1 MAPPEA
7 VPQAPEAAGDTASAV
22 LEARSVSKRFPGVV
36 ALDDV
41 SFSLRAG
48 ETHALVGENGAGK
61 STLIKVLTGVYRP
74 DGGELRMTGEP
85 VRFARPF
92 EAQQAGIS
100 TIYQE
105 VNLVPL
111 MSVARNIFLGREP
124 RNRFKLIDF
133 ARMHRETSELLDGF
147 GVRVDP
153 RRPLHTL
160 GVGTQQMV
168 ALARA
173 VSVNARVVIM
183 DEPTSS
189 LEPREVE
196 TLFRVIGNLRDK
208 GIAVLY
214 VSHRMD
220 ELYRICDRVTV
231 LRDGRHIHT
240 GDLADLDRMQLVS
253 MMLGRDL
260 SEVRRSGVTSFAAEG
275 HEAARTPVLTATGL
289 SSRLQLHDISLS
301 LHGGE
306 VLGLGGLLGSG
317 RSETAKALSGALPLD
332 AGELTVDGT
341 TLKRL
346 TPAAAIRAGISLLPE
361 DRKAEGIVPGLSVRE
376 NIVLAAMPRLSR
388 AGVVSRARQD
398 RIVDIFMKR
407 LRIKASSPEQK
418 VGELSG
424 GNQQKVLL
432 ARWLCLEP
440 KVLLLDEPTRG
451 IDVGAKAEVQSLI
464 DDLAGEGL
472 AVLLI
477 SSDIEELIEGAD
489 RIVVLRGGAVAG
501 ELTGDDVAEA
511 RLLEVLADHA
521 PEPVGPAPAAQEDP
535 DDPDRRRPVREER
548 QAPEVREPACPA
560 ARPLLVPALR
570 RLRRRRGGPALQ
582 RAVHRTLHDRGQL
595 PYPARPGRPDR
606 HRRPGHGP
614 GHRHRGRRPL
624 RRLDHGAR
632 RSLPP
637 ALPRLRART
646 RAHRLPPGG
655 RRRRSR
661 QRRPRLPRRAAA
673 HRGHARALRRRPRTR
688 PRHGRR
694 PAQADRQPRPA
705 VARHRLLPRH
715 SARRLDRR
723 SPRRRRGVPGAAHHL
738 RPAGRRRRRQ
748 PFRRRARRAPRQA
761 GPHRRVRDLRGAR
774 RARRHPRHR
783 PAHRER
789 PVLARHPHGTLRHHG
804 GRRRRHPLNGGSVR
818 VLGTVAGALLMQ
830 LLRATLV
837 KHDLPDSTAQIAQ
850 AAIIIAAVYV
860 ARERRSR

>member
-7 VPQAPEAAGDTASAV
+7 VPQPPEPAADVKETSAAATALAEEPGAAPAV

-36 ALDDV
+36 ALDGV

-74 DGGELRMTGEP
+74 DEGELRLAGEQ
-85 VRFARPF
+85 VSFSRPF

-124 RNRFKLIDF
+124 KNRFGLIDF
-133 ARMHRETSELLDGF
+133 PRMYRETSELLDGF

-153 RRPLHTL
+153 KRPLHTL
-160 GVGTQQMV
+160 GIGTQQMV
-168 ALARA
+168 AMARA
-173 VSVNARVVIM
+173 VSVNAQVVIM

-196 TLFRVIGNLRDK
+196 TLFRVIEDLRGR

-231 LRDGRHIHT
+231 LRDGKHIHT

-253 MMLGRDL
+253 MMLGRDMA
-260 SEVRRSGVTSFAAEG
+260 EVRREGLTNFDSEG

-289 SSRLQLHDISLS
+289 SRDHQLHDISLD
-301 LHGGE
+301 LYAGE

-317 RSETAKALSGALPLD
+317 RSETAKAIAGALSLD
-332 AGELTVDGT
+332 SGEVGIAGR
-341 TLKRL
+341 TLRRL
-346 TPAAAIRAGISLLPE
+346 TSAGAIRAGISLLPE

-388 AGVVSRARQD
+388 AGIVSRAKQD
-398 RIVDIFMKR
+398 RVVDIFMKR
-407 LRIKASSPEQK
+407 LRIKAASPEQK

-464 DDLAGEGL
+464 DDLAREGL

-501 ELTGDDVAEA
+501 ELSGDEVAESH
-511 RLLEVLADHA
+511 LLEVLADHSPA
-521 PEPVGPAPAAQEDP
+521 AADKAPAAKEDP
-535 DDPDRRRPVREER
+535 R
-548 QAPEVREPACPA
+548 
-560 ARPLLVPALR
+560 
-570 RLRRRRGGPALQ
+570 
-582 RAVHRTLHDRGQL
+582 
-595 PYPARPGRPDR
+595 
-606 HRRPGHGP
+606 
-614 GHRHRGRRPL
+614 
-624 RRLDHGAR
+624 
-632 RSLPP
+632 
-637 ALPRLRART
+637 
-646 RAHRLPPGG
+646 
-655 RRRRSR
+655 
-661 QRRPRLPRRAAA
+661 
-673 HRGHARALRRRPRTR
+673 
-688 PRHGRR
+688 
-694 PAQADRQPRPA
+694 
-705 VARHRLLPRH
+705 
-715 SARRLDRR
+715 
-723 SPRRRRGVPGAAHHL
+723 
-738 RPAGRRRRRQ
+738 
-748 PFRRRARRAPRQA
+748 
-761 GPHRRVRDLRGAR
+761 
-774 RARRHPRHR
+774 
-783 PAHRER
+783 
-789 PVLARHPHGTLRHHG
+789 
-804 GRRRRHPLNGGSVR
+804 
-818 VLGTVAGALLMQ
+818 
-830 LLRATLV
+830 
-837 KHDLPDSTAQIAQ
+837 
-850 AAIIIAAVYV
+850 
-860 ARERRSR
+860 

>member
-1 MAPPEA
+1 MAPTQATPPHPETSGAGAA
-7 VPQAPEAAGDTASAV
+7 VAEPV

-41 SFSLRAG
+41 SFALRAG
-48 ETHALVGENGAGK
+48 EVHALVGENGAGK
-61 STLIKVLTGVYRP
+61 STLIKVLTGVYQS
-74 DGGELRMTGEP
+74 DEGEVRVSGEP

-124 RNRFKLIDF
+124 KNRFGLIDF
-133 ARMHRETSELLDGF
+133 PRMNRETTELLDGF

-153 RRPLHTL
+153 KRPLHTL
-160 GVGTQQMV
+160 GIGTQQMV

-173 VSVNARVVIM
+173 VSVQAQVVIM

-196 TLFRVIGNLRDK
+196 TLFRVIENLRGQ

-240 GDLADLDRMQLVS
+240 GELAPLERMQLVS
-253 MMLGRDL
+253 MMLGRDMA
-260 SEVRRSGVTSFAAEG
+260 EVRRDGLTGFAAEG
-275 HEAARTPVLTATGL
+275 HDAARTPVLTATGL
-289 SSRLQLHDISLS
+289 DRRHQLHDISVELYA
-301 LHGGE
+301 GE

-317 RSETAKALSGALPLD
+317 RSETAKALTGALPLD
-332 AGELTVDGT
+332 GGEITVDG
-341 TLKRL
+341 KRIGRP
-346 TPAAAIRAGISLLPE
+346 TPAAAIRAGISMLPE

-376 NIVLAAMPRLSR
+376 NIVLAAMPRLSK
-388 AGVVSRARQD
+388 AGIVSRAKQD

-464 DDLAGEGL
+464 DELAREGL

-501 ELTGDDVAEA
+501 ELAGDEVDES
-511 RLLEVLADHA
+511 RLLEVLADHTPGA
-521 PEPVGPAPAAQEDP
+521 VPADRTPDAVLSDRTPGAAPGDHTPEPGGKVPAGQEDP
-535 DDPDRRRPVREER
+535 R
-548 QAPEVREPACPA
+548 
-560 ARPLLVPALR
+560 
-570 RLRRRRGGPALQ
+570 
-582 RAVHRTLHDRGQL
+582 
-595 PYPARPGRPDR
+595 
-606 HRRPGHGP
+606 
-614 GHRHRGRRPL
+614 
-624 RRLDHGAR
+624 
-632 RSLPP
+632 
-637 ALPRLRART
+637 
-646 RAHRLPPGG
+646 
-655 RRRRSR
+655 
-661 QRRPRLPRRAAA
+661 
-673 HRGHARALRRRPRTR
+673 
-688 PRHGRR
+688 
-694 PAQADRQPRPA
+694 
-705 VARHRLLPRH
+705 
-715 SARRLDRR
+715 
-723 SPRRRRGVPGAAHHL
+723 
-738 RPAGRRRRRQ
+738 
-748 PFRRRARRAPRQA
+748 
-761 GPHRRVRDLRGAR
+761 
-774 RARRHPRHR
+774 
-783 PAHRER
+783 
-789 PVLARHPHGTLRHHG
+789 
-804 GRRRRHPLNGGSVR
+804 
-818 VLGTVAGALLMQ
+818 
-830 LLRATLV
+830 
-837 KHDLPDSTAQIAQ
+837 
-850 AAIIIAAVYV
+850 
-860 ARERRSR
+860 

>member
-1 MAPPEA
+1 MAPTPATPQRPEPSGAGAAA
-7 VPQAPEAAGDTASAV
+7 VADPV

-41 SFSLRAG
+41 SFALRAG
-48 ETHALVGENGAGK
+48 EVHALVGENGAGK
-61 STLIKVLTGVYRP
+61 STLIKVLTGVYRN
-74 DGGELRMTGEP
+74 DEGEVRVSGEP

-124 RNRFKLIDF
+124 KNRFGLIDF
-133 ARMHRETSELLDGF
+133 ARMNRETTELLDGF

-153 RRPLHTL
+153 KRPLHTL
-160 GVGTQQMV
+160 GIGTQQMV

-173 VSVNARVVIM
+173 VSVRAQVVIM

-196 TLFRVIGNLRDK
+196 TLFRVIENLRGQ

-240 GDLADLDRMQLVS
+240 GELAPLERMQLVS
-253 MMLGRDL
+253 MMLGRDMA
-260 SEVRRSGVTSFAAEG
+260 EVRRDGLTGFAAEG
-275 HEAARTPVLTATGL
+275 HDAARTPVLTATDL
-289 SSRLQLHDISLS
+289 DRRHQLHDISVELYA
-301 LHGGE
+301 GE

-317 RSETAKALSGALPLD
+317 RSETAKALTGALPLD
-332 AGELTVDGT
+332 GGEITVDG
-341 TLKRL
+341 KRL
-346 TPAAAIRAGISLLPE
+346 GRPTPAAAIRAGISMLPE

-388 AGVVSRARQD
+388 GGIVSRAKQD
-398 RIVDIFMKR
+398 RLVDIFMKR

-464 DDLAGEGL
+464 DELAREGL

-501 ELTGDDVAEA
+501 ELAGDEVDES
-511 RLLEVLADHA
+511 RLLEVLADHT
-521 PEPVGPAPAAQEDP
+521 PDSGGKAPAAQEDP
-535 DDPDRRRPVREER
+535 R
-548 QAPEVREPACPA
+548 
-560 ARPLLVPALR
+560 
-570 RLRRRRGGPALQ
+570 
-582 RAVHRTLHDRGQL
+582 
-595 PYPARPGRPDR
+595 
-606 HRRPGHGP
+606 
-614 GHRHRGRRPL
+614 
-624 RRLDHGAR
+624 
-632 RSLPP
+632 
-637 ALPRLRART
+637 
-646 RAHRLPPGG
+646 
-655 RRRRSR
+655 
-661 QRRPRLPRRAAA
+661 
-673 HRGHARALRRRPRTR
+673 
-688 PRHGRR
+688 
-694 PAQADRQPRPA
+694 
-705 VARHRLLPRH
+705 
-715 SARRLDRR
+715 
-723 SPRRRRGVPGAAHHL
+723 
-738 RPAGRRRRRQ
+738 
-748 PFRRRARRAPRQA
+748 
-761 GPHRRVRDLRGAR
+761 
-774 RARRHPRHR
+774 
-783 PAHRER
+783 
-789 PVLARHPHGTLRHHG
+789 
-804 GRRRRHPLNGGSVR
+804 
-818 VLGTVAGALLMQ
+818 
-830 LLRATLV
+830 
-837 KHDLPDSTAQIAQ
+837 
-850 AAIIIAAVYV
+850 
-860 ARERRSR
+860 